1 MQPALAVNDLQPH
14 ESGPPSD
21 RRKGDTPSKRAPR
34 ARLEV
39 LVVDDEPDL
48 RELVAMAVRAH
59 GHRCRVAADGT
70 EAARLLG
77 EYHAD
82 VVISDWAMP
91 TMTGA
96 DLCRHIRQDGD
107 DAPYTYFILMTAF
120 GDREHLVAGMAA
132 GADDYQRKPVSLD
145 ELEGRLITAQR
156 VVEHHRRLEAR
167 AARLREDSS
176 RLFEAA
182 RTDALTGVANRVHLD
197 EEIVAVFS
205 RARRYGHTCSLAICD
220 VDHFKAYND
229 RFGHVAGDEALRAIA
244 RGLRSNLRAADALFR
259 YGGEE
264 FIVLLVEQSLTEAAR
279 AMERT
284 RSQIEALGLP
294 SAMNGPLT
302 VSIGL
307 AELDPGIDR
316 SGEMWIARADSAL
329 YEAKARGRNRVVSVM
344 PRVPTESDDAST
356 RRSFSR

>member
-1 MQPALAVNDLQPH
+1 MQFRPSVNDVQPQ
-14 ESGPPSD
+14 EAGPPSD
-21 RRKGDTPSKRAPR
+21 RRKGDTPSRRTPL

-39 LVVDDEPDL
+39 VVVDDDPDS
-48 RELVAMAVRAH
+48 RDLVAMAIRSY
-59 GHRCRVAADGT
+59 GHRCRVAADG
-70 EAARLLG
+70 ADAVALLG
-77 EYHAD
+77 EHRAD

-91 TMTGA
+91 SMSGA
-96 DLCRHIRQDGD
+96 ELCRRIRQDGD

-120 GDREHLVAGMAA
+120 DDREHLLAGMAA

-167 AARLREDSS
+167 AAHLRHDTTL
-176 RLFEAA
+176 LFEAS
-182 RTDALTGVANRVHLD
+182 RTDPLTGVANRIRLD
-197 EEIVAVFS
+197 EEIAALLS

-229 RFGHVAGDEALRAIA
+229 RFGHVAGDDALRSIA
-244 RGLRSNLRAADALFR
+244 NGLRANLRAADGLFR

-264 FIVLLVEQSLTEAAR
+264 FIVLLVEQSLSEAAL

-284 RSQIEALGLP
+284 RAQIEALAIP
-294 SAMNGPLT
+294 SAKGGPLT

-307 AELDPGIDR
+307 AELDPANDL
-316 SGEMWIARADSAL
+316 SGEAWIARADAAL
-329 YEAKARGRNRVVSVM
+329 YDAKARGRNRVVTLV
-344 PRVPTESDDAST
+344 PRE
-356 RRSFSR
+356 R